1 MLAEINL
8 GELLWSLLVIYLMVM
23 YFVLVFT
30 VVIDIFRSDDLSGV
44 GKALWGLALIL
55 FPFVTMLGYLI
66 VRGGSMA
73 RRRAEQA
80 AQARADADAYIR
92 DVAGSGGGP
101 ASELEKA
108 KALLDSGDIDT
119 TEYSQLKARILA

>member
-23 YFVLVFT
+23 YFVLVIT

-44 GKALWGLALIL
+44 GKAVWVAALL
-55 FPFVTMLGYLI
+55 FFPFLTMLLYLVI
-66 VRGGSMA
+66 RGQSMNE
-73 RRRAEQA
+73 RRREQVRH
-80 AQARADADAYIR
+80 AQAEADDYIR
-92 DVAGSGGGP
+92 TVAGSAGP

-108 KALLDSGDIDT
+108 KALLDSGTIDAA
-119 TEYSQLKARILA
+119 EYDRLKGRILA